1 MNADILAALKTV
13 IDPELG
19 TNIVDLG
26 LDLSCLVQCERH
38 RYRTDDD
45 YARLSAR

>member
-1 MNADILAALKTV
+1 MNDDITAALKTV

-26 LDLSCLVQCERH
+26 LFITLRATRMESMSL
-38 RYRTDDD
+38 
-45 YARLSAR
+45 

>member
-1 MNADILAALKTV
+1 MTKEKILQSLKQI

-26 LDLSCLVQCERH
+26 LIYKMDVDNKKKQSK
-38 RYRTDDD
+38 
-45 YARLSAR
+45 